1 MFIIF
6 VLRSSFLL
14 VVQVRSNSLIPRLTC
29 DVLRITCYVLPANSQ
44 VTFCLYNAPSSSCC
58 RIFQLR
64 LPSSL
69 PFFHAGP
76 DYSPTTTTSTIS
88 TISTMSYTNTV
99 LLTGGTSGLGYY
111 AALNI
116 AQKQPKYLVIITG
129 RSDPNSSAQKIN
141 TKLSQ
146 ENVAFLPLDLS
157 SVAKVRVFAESW
169 PSKNY
174 PPVISLI
181 LNAGTQFLGPMETN
195 EEGYEKAFMVN
206 HLGHALLFHLFT
218 PYLTS
223 NARITITASGTHDP
237 KFSQKNNLPDAAYTT
252 AEELA
257 HPNPETAHPKGM
269 QRYNSSKLANILWTY
284 ALARHLADA
293 KSSITVNA
301 FNPGLMPGT
310 GLAREYSPF
319 ARFLWFY
326 ILPRIVPVVRM
337 VMPFVRDMEGSGADL
352 AWVALSPETAGITG
366 KYFDGRKEIM
376 SSAASYKIGKQE
388 DLWEWTVKTTVGEA
402 DGLAGLKK

>member
-1 MFIIF
+1 
-6 VLRSSFLL
+6 
-14 VVQVRSNSLIPRLTC
+14 
-29 DVLRITCYVLPANSQ
+29 
-44 VTFCLYNAPSSSCC
+44 
-58 RIFQLR
+58 
-64 LPSSL
+64 
-69 PFFHAGP
+69 
-76 DYSPTTTTSTIS
+76 
-88 TISTMSYTNTV
+88 MSYTNTV

-116 AQKQPKYLVIITG
+116 AQQQPKYLVIITG

-146 ENVAFLPLDLS
+146 KNVTFLPLDLS
-157 SVAKVRVFAESW
+157 SLSKVRAFAQSW

-195 EEGYEKAFMVN
+195 EEGYEKTFMIN

-218 PYLTS
+218 PYLTP
-223 NARITITASGTHDP
+223 NARIIVTASGTHNP
-237 KFSQKNNLPDAAYTT
+237 IQTKKSGLPDAEFTT

-257 HPNPETAHPKGM
+257 RPNPETAHPKGM

-284 ALARHLADA
+284 ALARHLTDA
-293 KSSITVNA
+293 KSSITANA

-310 GLAREYSPF
+310 GLARDYSPF
-319 ARFLWFY
+319 AKLMWFHV
-326 ILPRIVPVVRM
+326 LPHIVPLLRM
-337 VMPFVRDMEGSGADL
+337 VIPFVRATDGSGADL
-352 AWVALSPETAGITG
+352 AWVALGAETKGVSG

-376 SSAASYKIGKQE
+376 SSAASYEVTKQE
-388 DLWEWTVKTTVGEA
+388 DLWGWSVKATVGEEG